1 MKDVIKNSDS
11 KKYLPLD
18 ALDKKHAE
26 VGKKMTTCCIDTE
39 RVIVTGNALVAVDE
53 LVIYQMTDFAL
64 QV

>member
-1 MKDVIKNSDS
+1 MKDVIKNNGS
-11 KKYLPLD
+11 KKYLQLD

-26 VGKKMTTCCIDTE
+26 AGKKMTTCCIDTE
-39 RVIVTGNALVAVDE
+39 HGIVTGNALVAVDG